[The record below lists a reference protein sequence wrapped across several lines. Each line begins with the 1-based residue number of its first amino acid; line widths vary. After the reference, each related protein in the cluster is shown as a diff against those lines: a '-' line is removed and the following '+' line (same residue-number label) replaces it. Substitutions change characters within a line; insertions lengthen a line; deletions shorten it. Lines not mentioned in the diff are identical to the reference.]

1 MGDRKESV
9 FEAALKMEQRGYEH
23 YQAFVKTCQNE
34 LGRELFAT
42 LRDDELVHIERIKKI
57 HAAVLAGAK
66 RWEPEFDVDDAKAT
80 PESLD
85 GMFRAMYAK
94 HGAKVTATSGDLEAL
109 DIGIDFELRAVKFY
123 EGHLPHAVDDVE
135 RQFTLRM
142 IDEERFHHK
151 ALVDTQLFLTNP
163 DGWYRESEKG
173 HLDGAN

>member
-1 MGDRKESV
+1 MGERRESV
-9 FEAALKMEQRGYEH
+9 FEAALKMEQKGYEH
-23 YQAFVKTCQNE
+23 YQKFIASCQNE
-34 LGRELFAT
+34 LGRELFTT

-57 HAAVLAGAK
+57 HQAVLTGAK
-66 RWEPEFDVDDAKAT
+66 HWEPDFDVDDAKTT
-80 PESLD
+80 PESLE
-85 GMFRAMYAK
+85 GMFRAMYDK
-94 HGAKVTATSGDLEAL
+94 HGSTVTASAGDLEAL

-123 EGHLPHAVDDVE
+123 EEHLPFARDEVE

-173 HLDGAN
+173 HLDGAV